1 MKKAILLIIT
11 FICFSFI
18 LKSQNKITISGYI
31 YDASNYQ
38 AVSNAHISDIH
49 SSKGS
54 VTNENGFFEITIS
67 SFPVELEL
75 SHLSYTSENIY
86 IKSIKQNWD
95 KYFLEPSCDT
105 LRVFTLNDDKIQDLI
120 EDKPLFV
127 YDYIH
132 YENQLLVLAYRN
144 KKMSQAEVVL
154 MNHFGD
160 IIHSRS
166 INKPKQLYRD
176 CMGNCYL
183 ISNDLTYQILID
195 EGMIYLA
202 YPMNTDEFVHIH
214 GILEE
219 EFSYNYFFKS
229 YYFRSQ
235 GLSYMAYDTHT
246 DSVTEF
252 VNIENE
258 ELIASMQWGGFFD
271 NTPSDKHFEQLI
283 VYKPIFAP
291 MYASDDSLY
300 LFNFQENKI
309 VVYDENLSETRN
321 IPIDFHVHKSWKPE
335 VYFDEVS
342 KKAFTKFHKN
352 GITTIKE
359 ISLIDGSLLGEYKI
373 PGYAFIE
380 KITVEDDYIYFLY
393 KDNLNMN
400 YKKLYRTKFERKLK
414 TK

>member
-11 FICFSFI
+11 LICISFFAN
-18 LKSQNKITISGYI
+18 SQSKITISGYV

-38 AVSNAHISDIH
+38 AVPNAHLSDIY
-49 SSKGS
+49 SSNGS
-54 VTNENGFFEITIS
+54 VTNKNGFFEITVS
-67 SFPVELEL
+67 SFPVELEI
-75 SHLSYTSENIY
+75 SHLSYTSENIK
-86 IKSIKQNWD
+86 ISSIKQNWD

-105 LRVFTLNDDKIQDLI
+105 LRVFTLNNNKIQDLI
-120 EDKPLFV
+120 QEKPLFV

-132 YENQLLVLAYRN
+132 YEDQLLVLAYRN
-144 KKMSQAEVVL
+144 KKMGEAEVLL

-166 INKPKQLYRD
+166 ISKPKQLYRD
-176 CMGNCYL
+176 CMGNCFL
-183 ISNDLTYQILID
+183 ISNDVSYQILID
-195 EGMIYLA
+195 EDMIYLA
-202 YPMNTDEFVHIH
+202 YPMNTEEFVHIH

-219 EFSYNYFFKS
+219 EFSHNYFFKS

-235 GLSYMAYDTHT
+235 GLSYLAYDVTT
-246 DSVTEF
+246 DSITEF
-252 VNIENE
+252 VNIEDE
-258 ELIASMQWGGFFD
+258 EMIASMQWGGFFD

-291 MYASDDSLY
+291 MYASEDSLY
-300 LFNFQENKI
+300 LFNFQQNKI
-309 VVYDENLSETRN
+309 VVYDERLAETRN
-321 IPIDFHVHKSWKPE
+321 IPIDLHQNKTWKPE

-380 KITVEDDYIYFLY
+380 KITVSDNYIYFLY
-393 KDNLNMN
+393 KDNLNMT
-400 YKKLYRTKFERKLK
+400 YKKLYRTKFDEE
-414 TK
+414 